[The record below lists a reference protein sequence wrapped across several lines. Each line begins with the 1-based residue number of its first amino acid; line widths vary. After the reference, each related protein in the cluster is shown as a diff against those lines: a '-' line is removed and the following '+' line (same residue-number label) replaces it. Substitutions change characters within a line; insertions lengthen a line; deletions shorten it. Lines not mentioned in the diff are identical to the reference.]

1 MGDVCL
7 VSMATLGRAK
17 STIVPHWILW
27 LAGYIEQKGYS
38 VDVVDVKSN
47 VNRNFSERENERI
60 FRETVE
66 RVTASRSPLV
76 GLSGFTE
83 DYWNL
88 IKLAKEIKQ
97 RSDAKIIVGGIH
109 ATVSPGDFFIKED
122 SPFDAAVV
130 GDGEVPL
137 TDIIKAE
144 KNGAYSWEKIG
155 GLIFRNGKG
164 VVRTTPQSVFPSLD
178 NMAIHPYHK
187 LDMNFYLQ
195 PQQFLLRSIYLSGI
209 HVFTARGCPYG
220 CTFCA
225 NSKKRVRYRPIDSV
239 IGEIKYLKEK
249 YDIDGFYIHDD
260 TFTIKSGRVIEFCEK
275 LIDLKYRFVWGME
288 GRVNQFPDK
297 VFRVLKRSGCIQIDL
312 GVESGSQESLDRM
325 KKGITVKDTEEIFRR
340 CHSENIRTYANILIN
355 TPEETEE
362 DVRKTIALMENIKAT
377 VYGICVTTPY
387 PGTEIY
393 DHYVR
398 PPLFVEEY
406 QLYEDYKTYTSI
418 VDPRFHMAAHG
429 LNIEELSEKL
439 GRRFMLNRS
448 WQIISL
454 HPFYLRVLFTSKR
467 KSQYLSLFAFRL
479 FRKLR
484 NLFRKYLTRL
494 PAQGEAPS
502 NGTWH
507 ETCKSSEAR

>member
-1 MGDVCL
+1 MADVCL
-7 VSMATLGRAK
+7 VSMPTLGRAR

-38 VDVVDVKSN
+38 VDVVDVKSK
-47 VNRNFSERENERI
+47 VNGDNSERESERV
-60 FRETVE
+60 FRETIEKVID
-66 RVTASRSPLV
+66 SRSSLV

-83 DYWNL
+83 DYQNL
-88 IKLAKEIKQ
+88 VKLAREIKQ
-97 RSDAKIIVGGIH
+97 RSEAKIVVGGIH

-137 TDIIKAE
+137 TNLIE
-144 KNGAYSWEKIG
+144 VGKNGVYSREKIG
-155 GLIFRNGKG
+155 GLVFRNGKG

-178 NMAIHPYHK
+178 NMRIHPYNK

-209 HVFTARGCPYG
+209 HVFTARGCPYR

-225 NSKKRVRYRPIDSV
+225 NSRKKVRYRPIDSV
-239 IGEIKYLKEK
+239 IGEIKYLKEM

-275 LIDLKYRFVWGME
+275 LMDLRYPFVWGME

-297 VFRVLKRSGCIQIDL
+297 VFRGLKRSGCIQIDL
-312 GVESGSQESLDRM
+312 GVESGSQQSLNRM
-325 KKGITVKDTEEIFRR
+325 KKGIKVKDTGEIFRR
-340 CHSENIRTYANILIN
+340 CRSENIRTYANILIN

-362 DVRKTIALMENIKAT
+362 DVRKTIELMENIKAT
-377 VYGICVTTPY
+377 VYGVCVTTPY

-393 DHYVR
+393 NQYVR
-398 PPLFVEEY
+398 PPLSVEEY
-406 QLYEDYKTYTSI
+406 QLYEDCKTYTSI
-418 VDPRFHMAAHG
+418 VDPRFHMAAHE
-429 LNIEELSEKL
+429 LNIEELSETL
-439 GRRFMLNRS
+439 CRRFMLNRR
-448 WQIISL
+448 WQIVSL
-454 HPFYLRVLFTSKR
+454 QARYLKAILMSKR
-467 KSQYLSLFAFRL
+467 KSQYVSIFMFRL

-484 NLFRKYLTRL
+484 TLFVQYFLEKD
-494 PAQGEAPS
+494 
-502 NGTWH
+502 
-507 ETCKSSEAR
+507 

>member
-1 MGDVCL
+1 MADVCL
-7 VSMATLGRAK
+7 VSMPTLGRAK

-27 LAGYIEQKGYS
+27 LAGYIEQRGYS
-38 VDVVDVKSN
+38 VDVVDVKSD
-47 VNRNFSERENERI
+47 VNGGFFEREKERV

-66 RVTASRSPLV
+66 RVTALRPPLV

-88 IKLAKEIKQ
+88 VKLAAEIK
-97 RSDAKIIVGGIH
+97 RRIHAKIIAGGVH
-109 ATVSPGDFFIKED
+109 ATISPEDFFIKED

-130 GDGEVPL
+130 GDGEEPL
-137 TDIIKAE
+137 TNIIEAE
-144 KNGAYSWEKIG
+144 KNGAPSWEKIG
-155 GLIFRNGKG
+155 GLVFRNGKSII
-164 VVRTTPQSVFPSLD
+164 RTKPQSVFPSLH
-178 NMAIHPYHK
+178 NMPIHPYHK

-209 HVFTARGCPYG
+209 HIFTARGCPYG

-225 NSKKRVRYRPIDSV
+225 NSRKQVRYRPIDSV
-239 IGEIKYLKEK
+239 IEEIKYLKEK

-260 TFTIKSGRVIEFCEK
+260 TFTIKSNRVIEFCEK
-275 LIDLKYRFVWGME
+275 LMDLKYQFVWGME

-325 KKGITVKDTEEIFRR
+325 KKGITVRDTEQIFHR
-340 CHSENIRTYANILIN
+340 CRSEKIRTYANILIN

-362 DVRKTIALMENIKAT
+362 DVRKTIQLMEKIKAT

-393 DHYVR
+393 EQYVR
-398 PPLFVEEY
+398 PPLTVEEY
-406 QLYEDYKTYTSI
+406 HLYANYKTYRSI
-418 VDPRFHMAAHG
+418 VDPRFRMSAHR
-429 LNIEELSEKL
+429 LNIEELVETLS
-439 GRRFMLNRS
+439 RRFMLNRS

-454 HPFYLRVLFTSKR
+454 HPRYLKAILLSKR
-467 KSQYLSLFAFRL
+467 KSQYLSILMFRL
-479 FRKLR
+479 LRKLR
-484 NLFRKYLTRL
+484 TLLIRCLPRK
-494 PAQGEAPS
+494 A
-502 NGTWH
+502 
-507 ETCKSSEAR
+507 

>member
-1 MGDVCL
+1 MADVCL
-7 VSMATLGRAK
+7 VSMPTLGRAK

-47 VNRNFSERENERI
+47 VNGDLSEKEKERV
-60 FRETVE
+60 FCETVE
-66 RVTASRSPLV
+66 RVTGSHSPLV

-88 IKLAKEIKQ
+88 MKLAKEIRR

-109 ATVSPGDFFIKED
+109 AAVCPNDFFMNGD
-122 SPFDAAVV
+122 SPFDAVVV

-137 TDIIKAE
+137 TNLIE
-144 KNGAYSWEKIG
+144 EERNGVYSWEKIS
-155 GLIFRNGKG
+155 GLVFRDGKD
-164 VVRTTPQSVFPSLD
+164 VVRTASQSIFPSLD
-178 NMAIHPYHK
+178 NMPIHPYHK

-209 HVFTARGCPYG
+209 HVFTARGCPYR

-225 NSKKRVRYRPIDSV
+225 NSRKSVRYRPIDSV

-288 GRVNQFPDK
+288 GRVNQFRDK
-297 VFRVLKRSGCIQIDL
+297 VFQVLKRSGCIQIDL
-312 GVESGSQESLDRM
+312 GVESGSQESLNRM

-340 CHSENIRTYANILIN
+340 CRSENIRTYANILIN

-362 DVRKTIALMENIKAT
+362 DVRKTIELMENIKAT

-398 PPLFVEEY
+398 PPLSVEEY
-406 QLYEDYKTYTSI
+406 QLYEDCKT
-418 VDPRFHMAAHG
+418 
-429 LNIEELSEKL
+429 
-439 GRRFMLNRS
+439 
-448 WQIISL
+448 
-454 HPFYLRVLFTSKR
+454 
-467 KSQYLSLFAFRL
+467 
-479 FRKLR
+479 
-484 NLFRKYLTRL
+484 
-494 PAQGEAPS
+494 
-502 NGTWH
+502 
-507 ETCKSSEAR
+507 